1 MTLMGKTLKWR
12 YQMPTMNE
20 IMNKIQGKPEVSD
33 AKTLTVRIPFG
44 LWKRIRELQTEGKVR
59 SINQAVV
66 EGLKLI
72 AK

>member
-1 MTLMGKTLKWR
+1 
-12 YQMPTMNE
+12 MPTMNE